1 MISRWLYLV
10 VLCFW
15 LDIPSINPFTPNAVG
30 RRIAPNRRIEIHDDS
45 GCRTAAAVEHPRRTT
60 TAATIQRRGRG
71 AISSI
76 GSALFVSIGLGPGDD
91 EVATTKDPARKDV
104 LIAGV
109 DYEIPDH
116 ELHRQDRRTKLDERC
131 DDWFAD
137 LLQPVPKRMMGND
150 IVNVMQKTLTTL
162 PTLRNEMEIAD
173 RNDPYWTPYVNTEL
187 PWSILRPA
195 YGLEAF
201 GLPVPRRNAET
212 WRHFDVAGMVQD
224 VINGGLQPTVEA
236 VREDTDFL
244 ATLQEKLTKVAGWVP
259 DDNCTARLVFVNGIF
274 IPQVSKTSSTIATAH
289 DTIDAFNEEERQF
302 LSRLTDGWTDQLQAG
317 IPVMYGAPL
326 TSFSKLSAP
335 NHCVG
340 PPDTQFAINSQ
351 QGTSCFVAL
360 NTLQCQSMAFIN
372 VTATSTD
379 DDDKPIIIIH
389 AHTQN
394 GGVRGATTGVAIHPR
409 TVVIAQTGTTATI
422 VQQSV
427 SLDDDIIDAVES
439 VPLLINGYT
448 QMWLKANATISHS
461 YIDESGGMP
470 VMGVEGTDETLRQQ
484 ENDRPASTNTIL
496 ETLDVHC
503 AGINSCYK
511 GTIVSVGANAR
522 IRFASTISLLQP
534 GASCTLNGFA
544 LSGGKC
550 RADIKTNIHHMAA
563 GCKSEQLQKNMV
575 GGRSTTSFRGRIR
588 VERSA
593 QQTDSQQLSR
603 TVLLTDKCTAW
614 TVPSLEIIADDVQ
627 CTHGATVSDL
637 SEEELFYLR
646 SRGVDVQSARNLLMF
661 AFCNDVVANIPAQIR
676 GESRNTSV
684 RGGGD
689 DTRKDGLQARVLK
702 RLQNLVPTG
711 QRDVKGEFQ
720 SI

>member
-1 MISRWLYLV
+1 
-10 VLCFW
+10 
-15 LDIPSINPFTPNAVG
+15 
-30 RRIAPNRRIEIHDDS
+30 
-45 GCRTAAAVEHPRRTT
+45 VEHPRRTT
-60 TAATIQRRGRG
+60 TTTSVRRGG
-71 AISSI
+71 TST
-76 GSALFVSIGLGPGDD
+76 GSNTALFVSIGLGPGDD
-91 EVATTKDPARKDV
+91 EVATGTKELARKDL
-104 LIAGV
+104 LIAGI

-116 ELHRQDRRTKLDERC
+116 ELHRKDRRTKLDEQC
-131 DDWFAD
+131 DDWFTA
-137 LLQPVPKRMMGND
+137 LLQPVPKRMMGNT
-150 IVNVMQKTLTTL
+150 IIETMQTTITTV
-162 PTLRNEMEIAD
+162 PTLRNEIEIAD

-212 WRHFDVAGMVQD
+212 WRHFDVAGMVQE
-224 VINGGLQPTVEA
+224 VIHGGLQPVHE
-236 VREDTDFL
+236 EDTTFY
-244 ATLQEKLTKVAGWVP
+244 ATLQEKLARVAGWVP
-259 DDNCTARLVFVNGIF
+259 DDDCTARLVFVNGVF
-274 IPQVSKTSSTIATAH
+274 VPQVSKVSANSATAH
-289 DTIDAFNEEERQF
+289 DNVDAFNDEERQF
-302 LSRLTDGWTDQLQAG
+302 LARLTDGWTDHLQAG
-317 IPVMYGAPL
+317 VPVMYGPPL
-326 TSFSKLSAP
+326 TSFAKLSAP

-340 PPDTQFAINSQ
+340 TPDTQFAINSQ
-351 QGTSCFVAL
+351 QGTACFAAL

-372 VTATSTD
+372 VTASTTTTSAD
-379 DDDKPIIIIH
+379 DDDDQPIIIIIH

-409 TVVIAQTGTTATI
+409 TVVIAQPGSTATI

-427 SLDDDIIDAVES
+427 SLDDDMNTVES

-470 VMGVEGTDETLRQQ
+470 VMGVEGSNETIRQE
-484 ENDRPASTNTIL
+484 ENDRPASANTVL

-503 AGINSCYK
+503 AGVHSCYK

-522 IRFASTISLLQP
+522 IRLASTITLLQP
-534 GASCTLNGFA
+534 GASCTLHGFA

-550 RADIKTNIHHMAA
+550 RADIKTNIHHIAA

-627 CTHGATVSDL
+627 CSHGATVSDL

-661 AFCNDVVANIPAQIR
+661 AFCNDVVANIPAPIR
-676 GESRNTSV
+676 GESRNSV
-684 RGGGD
+684 VHRGGD
-689 DTRKDGLQARVLK
+689 DDDTHKEGLQARVLK